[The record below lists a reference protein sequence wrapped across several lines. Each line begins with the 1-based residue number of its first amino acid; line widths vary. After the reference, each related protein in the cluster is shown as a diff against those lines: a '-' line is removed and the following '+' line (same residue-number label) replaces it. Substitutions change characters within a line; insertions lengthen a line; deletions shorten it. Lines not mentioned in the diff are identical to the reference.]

1 MNDSLEIWK
10 REPCCLELLL
20 LLVFFSLLLWILF
33 AFSENFGE
41 LLIGPL
47 KTPYIPEDVLLE
59 RSKVTKIKPLGK
71 WFVRMTVWNNCLLFS
86 SSKIENVLAK
96 SRNFSVSLSA
106 KGITGKS
113 DVTAKQRWQTWTYFY
128 DLFVETTHKVTLMT
142 ISTFCWLFSAKEL
155 TAKFYSREFT
165 DNGQSIMRKNQVRS
179 EKSASRFVGEWS
191 GVKIMR
197 RK

>member
-1 MNDSLEIWK
+1 MDDSLEIWK
-10 REPCCLELLL
+10 QEPCCLELL
-20 LLVFFSLLLWILF
+20 VIFSSCILF
-33 AFSENFGE
+33 AFAEN
-41 LLIGPL
+41 LVNCWSVRWKPL
-47 KTPYIPEDVLLE
+47 YIPEDLLLE
-59 RSKVTKIKPLGK
+59 RSQVTKIKRLGK

-96 SRNFSVSLSA
+96 TRNFSVSLSA

-155 TAKFYSREFT
+155 TVKFYSREFT

-179 EKSASRFVGEWS
+179 EKSTSRCRW
-191 GVKIMR
+191 VKRSEDNEKKIR
-197 RK
+197 Q